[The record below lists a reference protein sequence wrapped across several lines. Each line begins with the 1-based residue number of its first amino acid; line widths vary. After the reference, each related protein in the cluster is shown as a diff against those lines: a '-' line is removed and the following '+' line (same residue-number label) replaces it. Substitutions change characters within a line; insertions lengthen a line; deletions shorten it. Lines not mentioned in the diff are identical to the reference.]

1 MKSTKVI
8 LLLTTMNTGTVQA
21 KDVEVA
27 ANDAAAAADA
37 AAADAMINAA
47 VAMVPIPGAT
57 STMQATALQ
66 QSSMAGEIYVSK
78 PSDNDVLCGRV
89 SSVDLI

>member
-1 MKSTKVI
+1 
-8 LLLTTMNTGTVQA
+8 MNTGTVQA

-27 ANDAAAAADA
+27 AVDAA

-47 VAMVPIPGAT
+47 VAMAPIPGAT
-57 STMQATALQ
+57 STMQATAVTALQ
-66 QSSMAGEIYVSK
+66 QSSMAGEIYVPK
-78 PSDNDVLCGRV
+78 PGDNDVLCGRV

>member
-1 MKSTKVI
+1 
-8 LLLTTMNTGTVQA
+8 MNTGTVQA

-47 VAMVPIPGAT
+47 VAMAPIPGAT
-57 STMQATALQ
+57 STMQATAVTALQ

>member
-1 MKSTKVI
+1 
-8 LLLTTMNTGTVQA
+8 MNTGTVQA

-27 ANDAAAAADA
+27 AVDAA

-47 VAMVPIPGAT
+47 VAMAPIPGAT
-57 STMQATALQ
+57 STMQATAVTALQ
-66 QSSMAGEIYVSK
+66 QSSMAGEMYVPK
-78 PSDNDVLCGRV
+78 PDDNDVLCGRV